1 MVSFTV
7 TYKNISKILI
17 SKVSLAACG
26 SKLNNEK
33 LHIALW
39 DTGATGS
46 VITQK
51 VINELNLIPV
61 SCINVSTPQGTYE
74 ANCYFVDISLTDEA
88 IIPNLY
94 VVHGEPT
101 GCDILIGMDIIN
113 RGDFAVSNF
122 NDKTQFTFRM
132 PSVEDIDFKKIN
144 K

>member
-7 TYKNISKILI
+7 TYKNISRILQ
-17 SKVSLAACG
+17 SEVSLVACG
-26 SKLNNEK
+26 NKLKNKNS
-33 LHIALW
+33 HIALW

-51 VINELNLIPV
+51 VINKLNLIPV
-61 SCINVSTPQGTYE
+61 SRIDVSTTQGTYE
-74 ANCYFVDISLTDEA
+74 ANCYFIDISLTNEV
-88 IIPNLY
+88 IIPNLF
-94 VVHGEPT
+94 VIHGEPV

-122 NDKTQFTFRM
+122 NNKTQFTFRM
-132 PSVEDIDFKKIN
+132 PSVEDIDFKK

>member
-1 MVSFTV
+1 MTSFTV
-7 TYKNISKILI
+7 KYPDISKRLI
-17 SKVSLAACG
+17 SKVSLIACG
-26 SKLNNEK
+26 DKLNNEN

-51 VINELNLIPV
+51 IINELNLIPV
-61 SCINVSTPQGTYE
+61 SCVDVSTTQGTYE
-74 ANCYFVDISLTDEA
+74 ANCYFIDIRLTNG
-88 IIPNLY
+88 IVIPNLY

-122 NDKTQFTFRM
+122 NNKTQFTFRM
-132 PSVEDIDFKKIN
+132 PSVEDIDFIK
-144 K
+144 

>member
-7 TYKNISKILI
+7 TYKNISKSLI
-17 SKVSLAACG
+17 SKVSLIECG
-26 SKLNNEK
+26 SKLKNKNS
-33 LHIALW
+33 HIALW

-51 VINELNLIPV
+51 VINELNLKPV
-61 SCINVSTPQGTYE
+61 SRTNVSTSQGTYE
-74 ANCYFVDISLTDEA
+74 ANCYYIDISLTNEI
-88 IIPNLY
+88 IIPDLF

-122 NDKTQFTFRM
+122 NNKTQFTFRI
-132 PSVEDIDFKKIN
+132 PSIEDIDFKK